1 MFVIQNER
9 LDDDDEN
16 LVDLNDDVANQVGLK
31 ENIYNFRFFLT
42 TFAS

>member
-31 ENIYNFRFFLT
+31 ENIYNCRFFLT
-42 TFAS
+42 TLAC